1 MEVLLSSTCD
11 VLMLE
16 IPEPGKWKPRAR
28 VLSCKEGNEGNDTT
42 FRWETLHVLTWDR
55 VRWDEI

>member
-55 VRWDEI
+55 VR